1 MDRPDWSWYGLIAE
15 GVAKVE
21 PRLVHYGYSEDDY
34 DLVPEE
40 DGDGHRR
47 VLKKGAKLK
56 PEGVQYDRL
65 VVLLLDVVKRQEARI
80 AALEARITA
89 TDSLR

>member
-21 PRLVHYGYSEDDY
+21 PRLVHYGYREDDY
-34 DLVPEE
+34 DLVPDN

-47 VLKKGAKLK
+47 VLKKGATLK
-56 PEGVQYDRL
+56 PDGVQYDWL
-65 VVLLLDVVKRQEARI
+65 VVLLPDVVKRQEARI
-80 AALEARITA
+80 DAFERILTQQ
-89 TDSLR
+89 